1 MEQSSVP
8 AEGGQQTPAGWYKDP
23 STGNDR
29 YWDGAAWSEQ
39 QVQKQD
45 TLSIL
50 GWIFAI
56 LIPLVGLIL
65 GIIVAARGKVQTGL
79 LIVGLSIVAAV
90 LWYALTSM

>member
-23 STGNDR
+23 TTGNDR
-29 YWDGAAWSEQ
+29 YWDGQTWSAE

-56 LIPLVGLIL
+56 LIPIVGLIL
-65 GIIVAARGKVQTGL
+65 GILTLNKGSKGPGWGI
-79 LIVGLSIVAAV
+79 IGLSVVVILLSFAV
-90 LWYALTSM
+90 FL